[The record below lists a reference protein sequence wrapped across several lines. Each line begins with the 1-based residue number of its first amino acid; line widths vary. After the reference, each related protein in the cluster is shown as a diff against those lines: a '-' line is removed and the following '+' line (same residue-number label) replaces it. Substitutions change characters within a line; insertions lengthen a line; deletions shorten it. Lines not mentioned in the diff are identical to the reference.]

1 VLRLARNSE
10 ADAIPTK
17 SPQVIDSWA
26 RGLAAT
32 GSCSLA
38 AFAIVLGGWP
48 GVLLFALLLVFVYS
62 VSTGERPTWRGR
74 PETGNML
81 WAVVGGGLTAVCGI
95 ALVEMALT

>member
-1 VLRLARNSE
+1 MNGESLKETPSR
-10 ADAIPTK
+10 
-17 SPQVIDSWA
+17 QVIDSWA

-38 AFAIVLGGWP
+38 VFAIVLGGWP

-62 VSTGERPTWRGR
+62 MTIGKHPTWRGR
-74 PETGNML
+74 LETGNLL
-81 WAVVGGGLTAVCGI
+81 WAVVGAGMTMVCGI